1 MKSIVALL
9 VSALLTVCGRARNMS
24 IFRSHLLFVAVLI
37 PSLASTHTLPAG
49 WSMVGNSANVA
60 VDVKAV
66 FGNTITPT
74 AISTS
79 VNSVWS
85 WNNALS
91 RWNFYTP
98 SMSSQELSA
107 YAGSRGYDVLSTIS
121 RGEGFWVNA
130 KNQFV
135 YDPNATGTPI
145 TSGYSMVGSYP
156 ITDCVKDNSTG
167 LTWEGKPTS
176 GVRGAYRTF
185 TNYDSTIDVSIYVSG
200 TWRAATQ
207 SEIDDVSNSL
217 GYRNTVNMSALCGY
231 TDWRLPTRTELQSLL
246 TFGAADPP
254 INSIWFP
261 NTASFLYWT
270 SSLSTSSSS
279 GVAINFGQGNIGSYS
294 RFQSLHVRLVR

>member
-37 PSLASTHTLPAG
+37 PSLASTQTLPAG

-66 FGNTITPT
+66 FGNTTTPT

-135 YDPNATGTPI
+135 YDPNATGTPTAI
-145 TSGYSMVGSYP
+145 GYSMVGSYP

-176 GVRGAYRTF
+176 GVRASGRTF

-231 TDWRLPTRTELQSLL
+231 TNWRIPTRTELLSLL
-246 TFGAADPP
+246 KFGAG
-254 INSIWFP
+254 NSNIDSTWFP
-261 NTASFLYWT
+261 NVSFWGYWT
-270 SSLSTSSSS
+270 SSPSFSPESA
-279 GVAINFGQGNIGSYS
+279 VVVIFDPGNTIGSS
-294 RFQSLHVRLVR
+294 RFNNFAVRLVR